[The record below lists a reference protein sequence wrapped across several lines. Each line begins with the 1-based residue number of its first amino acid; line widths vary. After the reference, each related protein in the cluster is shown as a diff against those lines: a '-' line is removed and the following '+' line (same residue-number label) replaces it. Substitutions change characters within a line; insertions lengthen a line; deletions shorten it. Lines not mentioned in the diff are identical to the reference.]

1 MDLKKT
7 YGTTDVDLEKNGVE
21 VDLGDGAFVTV
32 RRSNNKKFA
41 DALTKMR
48 KPHERRIQRG
58 NNTAEFR
65 EMLDDLTRKAVAKHV
80 VIGWRGIE
88 VDGKAV
94 KYSPEAAEK
103 LMKEFED
110 FQEDVLTAANS
121 RETFRK
127 EVIEENEKNL

>member
-7 YGTTDVDLEKNGVE
+7 YGTTDVDLENNGVE

-32 RRSNNKKFA
+32 RRSNNKRFA
-41 DALTKMR
+41 DALMRAR

-65 EMLDDLTRKAVAKHV
+65 ALLDDLTRKAVAEHV
-80 VIGWRGIE
+80 LIGWRGIE
-88 VDGKAV
+88 VDGKPI
-94 KYSPEAAEK
+94 KYSPQAAEK

-127 EVIEENEKNL
+127 EVIEENEKNS